1 MSASLRFRYS
11 VGKFVLSEARTLV
24 ASYFS
29 TVAALI
35 EDFAVYT
42 GVMYACM
49 CVCVWTTVQ
58 IVMDGVQVHTHSRV
72 YNKMC
77 VCVVLVLVRW
87 EVPGML

>member
-1 MSASLRFRYS
+1 MSASLRVRYS

-24 ASYFS
+24 ASYFN

-49 CVCVWTTVQ
+49 CVCVCVDYSTNCHGRCTSS
-58 IVMDGVQVHTHSRV
+58 HT
-72 YNKMC
+72 
-77 VCVVLVLVRW
+77 
-87 EVPGML
+87 